1 MGQGNQ
7 VRRHQ
12 AWMIEFHLQSIPE
25 SNHPES
31 GKRLKR
37 PKWCASPQQFMMSHV
52 AIGSVTD
59 IAPPALPPKAD
70 IRTQSRDVRFVP
82 KADMGPKPKRTKMCT
97 KMTPGHSR
105 GFRRIGHRNNIRQ
118 RRFRSDRRCPVCYRQ
133 GVNQWEQESCD
144 VWFMRL
150 PLVSRLPWF

>member
-59 IAPPALPPKAD
+59 IAPPR
-70 IRTQSRDVRFVP
+70 INVRFTP
-82 KADMGPKPKRTKMCT
+82 ESGHWLSALECPLCAKSGHGTKAET
-97 KMTPGHSR
+97 
-105 GFRRIGHRNNIRQ
+105 N
-118 RRFRSDRRCPVCYRQ
+118 
-133 GVNQWEQESCD
+133 
-144 VWFMRL
+144 
-150 PLVSRLPWF
+150 

>member
-1 MGQGNQ
+1 
-7 VRRHQ
+7 
-12 AWMIEFHLQSIPE
+12 MIEFHLQSIPE

-82 KADMGPKPKRTKMCT
+82 KADILRCGRTQFDHFV
-97 KMTPGHSR
+97 G
-105 GFRRIGHRNNIRQ
+105 GRRLTG
-118 RRFRSDRRCPVCYRQ
+118 
-133 GVNQWEQESCD
+133 
-144 VWFMRL
+144 
-150 PLVSRLPWF
+150 